1 MFSPKGEKVSEIG
14 NVLGNGKAE
23 RDLVLIKGY

>member
-1 MFSPKGEKVSEIG
+1 MFSLKGAKVSEIC

-23 RDLVLIKGY
+23 RDLVLIEG